1 MAPIVKEAW
10 EIDLMRQAGRIVAQ
24 GLRLLAEHV
33 RPGVTT
39 AELDALYERHVRE
52 SGAVP
57 TFKGYRGFPASIC
70 VSINEEV
77 VHGIPSPRRILKEG
91 DIVSLD
97 AGATYKGYVGDAA
110 VTLPVGKISPAARRL
125 IDTTR
130 EALEEAI
137 KLVAPGVGLSKI
149 AATIQRYAESR
160 GYSVVKKFVGHGI
173 GRQMHEEP
181 QVPNYVDGLPLEQF
195 EYILKPGICIAIE
208 PMLNEGTDD
217 VRTLK
222 DNWTVVTRDRKLSA
236 HFEHTVAVTEKG
248 HEVLTRP
255 EDPGRA

>member
-1 MAPIVKEAW
+1 
-10 EIDLMRQAGRIVAQ
+10 MRQAGRIVAR
-24 GLRLLAEHV
+24 GLRLLAERV

-39 AELDALYERHVRE
+39 AELDAIYERHVRE

-77 VHGIPSPRRILKEG
+77 VHGIPSPRRVLREG

-110 VTLPVGKISPAARRL
+110 VTVGVGRISPKAQRL

-160 GYSVVKKFVGHGI
+160 GFSVVKKFVGHGI

-181 QVPNYVDGLPLEQF
+181 QVPNYVDGLALEQF

-208 PMLNEGTDD
+208 PMLNEGVDD
-217 VRTLK
+217 VRTLE
-222 DNWTVVTRDRKLSA
+222 DHWTVVTRDRKMSA

-248 HEVLTRP
+248 HEILTLP
-255 EDPGRA
+255 